1 MNNFSKKDS
10 IFNSTPFYT
19 ISLSNT
25 NGKINSITAYHKEPK
40 REDYMQKNGQKLD
53 YDVDRMY
60 AKFNS
65 DLVLI
70 QFYVFDKIL
79 LRTPQFS
86 VEK

>member
-1 MNNFSKKDS
+1 
-10 IFNSTPFYT
+10 
-19 ISLSNT
+19 
-25 NGKINSITAYHKEPK
+25 
-40 REDYMQKNGQKLD
+40 MQENGQKLE

-65 DLVLI
+65 DLILI